1 MSDDNG
7 ITLLDLT
14 GEDGDESPDSP
25 AEPEGPNFL
34 EALAHDAN
42 KIIGLVVLVLMGFV
56 VWTGFFQIAADS
68 VGVVVRFGEVH
79 RVVEPGLH
87 FKIPLGVEDVHMV
100 PTRKQLKQEF
110 GFRTIE
116 AAERSQYATQGYED
130 ESLMLTG
137 DLNVVDVQWTIQYRI
152 TDPEDYLFR
161 VRNVDDTLRF
171 LTQAVMR
178 EVVGDRTVNE
188 VLTVGRAD
196 LSTTVN
202 ARLQRQVER
211 YEMGVT
217 VSDVILQDI
226 TPPGP
231 VRPSFDEVN
240 QAQQDQQR
248 LINEARRDYNAA
260 VPRARGEA
268 AQLIQRAEG
277 YKTQRINRA
286 EGQVARFRALY
297 DEYVEAPEIT
307 RQRIYLETMS
317 ETLSQVDNLVII
329 DSDADNIIPYLSAAN
344 GSDVP
349 VVTARQGGQ

>member
-1 MSDDNG
+1 MSSDDG

-14 GEDGDESPDSP
+14 GGGGGGDDGGGEGISFESLSKHRKKV
-25 AEPEGPNFL
+25 AAV
-34 EALAHDAN
+34 AL
-42 KIIGLVVLVLMGFV
+42 GLGLMLLAA
-56 VWTGFFQIAADS
+56 TSFFQVSADS
-68 VGVVVRFGEVH
+68 VGVVLRFGEVQ
-79 RVVEPGLH
+79 RTVEPGLH
-87 FKIPLGVEDVHMV
+87 FKLPLSIEQEHIV

-110 GFRTIE
+110 GFRTIKADE
-116 AAERSQYATQGYED
+116 ETAYATEGFEH

-152 TDPEDYLFR
+152 TNAEDYLFR

-171 LTQAVMR
+171 VTQAVMR

-196 LSTTVN
+196 LAVQVN
-202 ARLQRQVER
+202 DRIQTLVER
-211 YEMGVT
+211 YEMGVS

-268 AQLIQRAEG
+268 KQVVQRAEG
-277 YKTQRINRA
+277 YRTRRVNRA
-286 EGQVARFRALY
+286 EGQVARFRTLY

-307 RQRIYLETMS
+307 RQRIYLETLGES
-317 ETLSQVDNLVII
+317 LPQIENLFVI
-329 DSDADNIIPYLSAAN
+329 DSAAENTIPLLPSGKGGFGGMGLS
-344 GSDVP
+344 SE
-349 VVTARQGGQ
+349 QGGQ